1 MMPTLHIITQPD
13 DQLALDA
20 IAREPSHATIL
31 LLQDGVYTGV
41 EAPSRRTPVGA
52 RVFAGEAD
60 VRARGL
66 DCPYQLVDDAAVV
79 DLIVEH
85 DRVICW
91 H

>member
-1 MMPTLHIITQPD
+1 MPTLHILTQPD
-13 DQLALDA
+13 DRLALDA
-20 IAREPSHATIL
+20 IAADAGATIL
-31 LLQDGVYTGV
+31 LLQDGVCTGI
-41 EAPSRRTPVGA
+41 EAP

-66 DCPYQLVDDAAVV
+66 DWPYQLVDDAAVV

>member
-1 MMPTLHIITQPD
+1 MPTLHILTQPD
-13 DQLALDA
+13 DHLALEA
-20 IAREPSHATIL
+20 IAREPGSATIL
-31 LLQDGVYTGV
+31 LLQDGVCAGIESTHV
-41 EAPSRRTPVGA
+41 L
-52 RVFAGEAD
+52 AGEAD

>member
-1 MMPTLHIITQPD
+1 MSTLHVITQPD

-20 IAREPSHATIL
+20 IAHESAPATIL
-31 LLQDGVYTGV
+31 LLQDGVYACI
-41 EAPSRRTPVGA
+41 EAP

-60 VRARGL
+60 VHARGL
-66 DCPYQLVDDAAVV
+66 DCPYQLVDESAVV
-79 DLIVEH
+79 ELIVEH

>member
-1 MMPTLHIITQPD
+1 MPTLHIITQPD
-13 DQLALDA
+13 DQLALEA
-20 IAREPSHATIL
+20 ISRETVPATIL
-31 LLQDGVYTGV
+31 LLQDGVYLGV
-41 EAPSRRTPVGA
+41 EAP

-66 DCPYQLVDDAAVV
+66 DCPHQLVDDAAVV

>member
-1 MMPTLHIITQPD
+1 MSTLHIITQSH

-20 IAREPSHATIL
+20 IAHGPEPATIL
-31 LLQDGVYTGV
+31 LLQDGVYLGV
-41 EAPSRRTPVGA
+41 EAG
-52 RVFAGEAD
+52 RVFAGADD

-66 DCPYQLVDDAAVV
+66 DCGYTLVDDAAVV

>member
-1 MMPTLHIITQPD
+1 MSTLHIITQSND
-13 DQLALDA
+13 RLALEA
-20 IAREPSHATIL
+20 IAHDPGPATIL
-31 LLQDGVYTGV
+31 VLQDGVYLGV
-41 EAPSRRTPVGA
+41 ESS
-52 RVFAGEAD
+52 RVFAGEGD

-66 DCPYQLVDDAAVV
+66 DCAYQIVDDAAVV

>member
-1 MMPTLHIITQPD
+1 MSTLHIITQPD
-13 DQLALDA
+13 DQLALAA
-20 IAREPSHATIL
+20 IAREAAPATIL
-31 LLQDGVYTGV
+31 LLQDGVYTGI
-41 EAPSRRTPVGA
+41 EAPQ
-52 RVFAGEAD
+52 VFAVEAD

>member
-1 MMPTLHIITQPD
+1 MPTLHIITQPD

-20 IAREPSHATIL
+20 IAREPDRATIL
-31 LLQDGVYTGV
+31 LLQDGVYAGI
-41 EAPSRRTPVGA
+41 ESP
-52 RVFAGEAD
+52 RVFAGEAE

>member
-1 MMPTLHIITQPD
+1 MPNLHILTQPD
-13 DQLALDA
+13 DRLALEA
-20 IAREPSHATIL
+20 IALEPSPATIL

-41 EAPSRRTPVGA
+41 EAP

>member
-1 MMPTLHIITQPD
+1 MPILHILTQPD
-13 DQLALDA
+13 DRLALEA
-20 IAREPSHATIL
+20 IAADAAATIL
-31 LLQDGVYTGV
+31 LLQDGVYTGI
-41 EAPSRRTPVGA
+41 EAP

-60 VRARGL
+60 ARARGL

>member
-1 MMPTLHIITQPD
+1 MPTLHIIMQPD
-13 DQLALDA
+13 DQLALETITRDA
-20 IAREPSHATIL
+20 GSATIL
-31 LLQDGVYTGV
+31 LLQDGVYAGI
-41 EAPSRRTPVGA
+41 EAP

-60 VRARGL
+60 VHARGL
-66 DCPYQLVDDAAVV
+66 DGPYQLVDDAAVV

>member
-1 MMPTLHIITQPD
+1 MSTLHILTRPD

-20 IAREPSHATIL
+20 IAHDAGSVTIL

-41 EAPSRRTPVGA
+41 EAP

-66 DCPYQLVDDAAVV
+66 DCPYRLVDDAAVV

>member
-1 MMPTLHIITQPD
+1 MPTLHIITQSD

-20 IAREPSHATIL
+20 IAHDPRPATIL
-31 LLQDGVYTGV
+31 LLQDGVYLGV
-41 EAPSRRTPVGA
+41 EAPRPDRRPSG

-66 DCPYQLVDDAAVV
+66 DCPHQLVDDAAVV